1 MTKRE
6 YDHYVRGH
14 VKISKKDGEK
24 YKIKF
29 HSISDFLVY
38 QVSSIEKTLNA
49 NRYVLNQKAIDWVNI
64 HFNYNKNIS
73 FTPTTVM
80 ELGNDTYVFVIT
92 NAYLNKKNE
101 VVFLISTKSIDTV
114 NNQLTNLPTGKFHNV
129 RFDIDASGGSVLS
142 AYQYNGVVPGPNGPT
157 TQPTGPQAPSG
168 STDPPIQPGATG
180 PQILIQPIFTN
191 PTTYQ
196 LLIQSI
202 ITINPDSSSTTSVQP
217 IYSYSTV
224 NGYTVD
230 PQSNYNNITSIYI
243 IPEVGNAIVFDVI
256 FNSIDTTN
264 SVDATHSVDPT
275 YNCVIYDIQG
285 LPSPLIN
292 PSASALLAYNIMF
305 SQAPK
310 FPTIY
315 TYQIPLINYLNN

>member
-1 MTKRE
+1 MPKRE
-6 YDHYVRGH
+6 YDHYVRGD

-49 NRYVLNQKAIDWVNI
+49 NRYVLNQKTIDWVNI

-80 ELGNDTYVFVIT
+80 ELGNDKYVFVIT

-142 AYQYNGVVPGPNGPT
+142 AYQYIDGYVPGT

-180 PQILIQPIFTN
+180 PQILIQPIFTI
-191 PTTYQ
+191 PPTYQ

-202 ITINPDSSSTTSVQP
+202 ITINPNFSSNTNVQP

-224 NGYTVD
+224 NGYTAD

-264 SVDATHSVDPT
+264 SVDTTHPVDPT

-285 LPSPLIN
+285 SLPSSLINN
-292 PSASALLAYNIMF
+292 PSASALLAYNITF
-305 SQAPK
+305 SQAPNYS
-310 FPTIY
+310 TIY
-315 TYQIPLINYLNN
+315 TYTIPLINYLNN